1 MLLLPWQTS
10 LAGAE
15 EPAKA
20 APAEKKAA
28 GAEKIVAAPL
38 TGKVMP
44 LSDVA
49 DGVFSEGMLGA
60 GAAIEPTSG
69 EVKAPCNGEIS
80 MVFDTK
86 HAIGLVTEDGV
97 ELLIHVGIDTVQ
109 LDGKCFDVKVQAGD
123 KVKTG
128 DLLSVVDL
136 EGIKAA
142 GYRTVTPVIVSN
154 TEDYSD
160 VAMIA
165 AAGNIKTGDKLLS
178 IK

>member
-1 MLLLPWQTS
+1 MDDLTG
-10 LAGAE
+10 GAE
-15 EPAKA
+15 AKKEA
-20 APAEKKAA
+20 APAEKT
-28 GAEKIVAAPL
+28 VVAPL
-38 TGKVMP
+38 TGKVIP
-44 LSDVA
+44 LSAVE
-49 DGVFSEGMLGA
+49 DGVFSEGMLGE
-60 GAAIEPTSG
+60 GAAIEPASG

-109 LDGKCFDVKVQAGD
+109 LNGKCFDVKVKAGD

-154 TEDYSD
+154 TEDYAE
-160 VAMIA
+160 VKMTA
-165 AAGNIKTGDKLLS
+165 AEGDIKAGAELLKIK
-178 IK
+178 